1 MIDYSAVFT
10 NTSGAFPNIVGV
22 NASGPSATDGTEF
35 IKAFIDDLW
44 GARQALMDHAG
55 LTPNAATEA
64 AGASQALQAM
74 QFVSGNP
81 GEIVAWAGDVLIDP
95 SSLGIR
101 IFELTGQ
108 GVLRA
113 NFLDLDTYTYVGNAD
128 NPTASSFY
136 HADDA
141 AGTIRNTAGIYL
153 IMPDLRGY
161 FLRGLDLAA
170 AVDPDGAGRD
180 IGNVQNDAITK
191 HYHNIFDGGT
201 VFYPRSTADGSGT
214 SYTGISDFAS
224 GTPAQAGKSDGSS
237 TIVPG
242 GVTDLSTENRPTNIA
257 IRWCIRY

>member
-1 MIDYSAVFT
+1 
-10 NTSGAFPNIVGV
+10 
-22 NASGPSATDGTEF
+22 
-35 IKAFIDDLW
+35 
-44 GARQALMDHAG
+44 
-55 LTPNAATEA
+55 
-64 AGASQALQAM
+64 M
-74 QFVSGNP
+74 QYVCGNP
-81 GEIVAWAGDVLIDP
+81 GEIVAWAGDVDTDP

-113 NFLDLDTYTYVGNAD
+113 NFPDLDTYTYVGNAD

-153 IMPDLRGY
+153 KMPDLRGY

-180 IGNVQNDAITK
+180 IGNVQNNAITK
-191 HYHNIFDGGT
+191 HYHELYDGST
-201 VFYPRSTADGSGT
+201 RYFPRSTADGSGT
-214 SYTGISDFAS
+214 NYTGVSQVTA
-224 GTPAQAGKSDGSS
+224 GATVKAGKSDGSS